1 MRREIALLLH
11 IACSS
16 EHHKALYVCVAL
28 VKELCASPLNLFNT
42 GHSLEILVGRT
53 RRPALKAAILTLCIL
68 MVDVNACGL
77 SVRGLGAVGT
87 DARLLIQRFS
97 GWLKFCGKCVWD
109 FCWHSPCAGAPAR

>member
-1 MRREIALLLH
+1 MRREIALLLR
-11 IACSS
+11 IACPS
-16 EHHKALYVCVAL
+16 EHHQALYVFVAL